1 MDTAFPLCGMTHD
14 SRVGATLGH
23 VLWGSGQC
31 QVPREQEGMQGEV
44 RGLRPLER
52 CGEPGLFRGLQFL
65 F

>member
-1 MDTAFPLCGMTHD
+1 MDTAFPLCGMTTAGNYTKAEWEPLSD
-14 SRVGATLGH
+14 S
-23 VLWGSGQC
+23 